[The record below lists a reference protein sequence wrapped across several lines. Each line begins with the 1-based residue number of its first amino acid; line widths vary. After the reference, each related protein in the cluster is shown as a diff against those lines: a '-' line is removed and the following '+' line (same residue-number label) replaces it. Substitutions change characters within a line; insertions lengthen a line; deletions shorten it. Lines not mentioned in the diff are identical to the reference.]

1 MAKSANLYA
10 RIEPEVK
17 EQAEAILSA
26 LGIPASNAIT
36 MFYKQVILQ
45 RGLPFEVK
53 LPEHPLDI
61 SRMTAEQLD
70 TELEK
75 GYAQMKAGQTIP
87 AKQAFDEFAGR
98 TGRMS
103 YEVTLT
109 PGSKTRFA
117 GNLPLHRS
125 GASVGA
131 KRQRPAGP
139 LGRKH
144 PQAGRDAGAVPGLR
158 PGTMH
163 SRNLRVMPV
172 DNYLVFYIPDHQ
184 VKTVTV
190 LRIMYGG
197 RDIDAQLRKMQGN

>member
-75 GYAQMKAGQTIP
+75 GY
-87 AKQAFDEFAGR
+87 
-98 TGRMS
+98 
-103 YEVTLT
+103 EVTLT
-109 PGSKTRFA
+109 PEAKHDLREIYRYIAVELQSEQNANGQLDRLEENILKLDEMPERFRVYDRE
-117 GNLPLHRS
+117 PW
-125 GASVGA
+125 
-131 KRQRPAGP
+131 
-139 LGRKH
+139 
-144 PQAGRDAGAVPGLR
+144 
-158 PGTMH
+158 H